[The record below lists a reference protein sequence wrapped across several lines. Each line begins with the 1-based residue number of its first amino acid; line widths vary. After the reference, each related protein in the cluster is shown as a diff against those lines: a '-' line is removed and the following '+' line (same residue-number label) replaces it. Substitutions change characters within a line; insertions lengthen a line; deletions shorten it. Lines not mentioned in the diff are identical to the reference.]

1 MTQQNQD
8 LKTYR
13 VITMLPSYRAWW
25 IAVRV
30 LFVSAFAVGIII
42 FARNVSNSDLIQLHW
57 HDYIR
62 VVIVFNL
69 LSELNIVLDNIAERF
84 LPIPKYMLTR
94 VALHL
99 LLSILIGIS
108 AILYFE
114 NYLEDFNI
122 FEDSVSR
129 IMVVFGLIFVAFIIM
144 TAVSLRITAKWV
156 NSQKELEALKQ
167 EQLRYDYNALQDQLN
182 PHFLFNNLSVLKS
195 MIMYDQNAAIEFTQ
209 NFTDVYRYV
218 LQSREKTTVKLSQE
232 LEFIHAYL
240 GLHMERLGDGLKIKI
255 SAQKDQINKT
265 IPPLSLQ
272 LLVENAIKHNIASAD
287 EPLLIEIISEQDKVV
302 VSNNL
307 NLKESSYS
315 TQTGLENLNKR
326 YELLTGIPIEISR
339 SDSQFKV
346 ILPLFD

>member
-1 MTQQNQD
+1 
-8 LKTYR
+8 
-13 VITMLPSYRAWW
+13 
-25 IAVRV
+25 
-30 LFVSAFAVGIII
+30 
-42 FARNVSNSDLIQLHW
+42 
-57 HDYIR
+57 
-62 VVIVFNL
+62 
-69 LSELNIVLDNIAERF
+69 
-84 LPIPKYMLTR
+84 MLTR